1 MKHLALFSYNNKQEM
16 PRKKNY
22 LNNKD
27 LYAQIVQSL
36 EEDKLTR
43 DAEKML
49 LLLAEKAI
57 NRLKFM
63 PKYHS
68 KYQCKN

>member
-1 MKHLALFSYNNKQEM
+1 M

-36 EEDKLTR
+36 DDDKLTR

-49 LLLAEKAI
+49 QLLLCRGSATI
-57 NRLKFM
+57 LKTQF
-63 PKYHS
+63 
-68 KYQCKN
+68 